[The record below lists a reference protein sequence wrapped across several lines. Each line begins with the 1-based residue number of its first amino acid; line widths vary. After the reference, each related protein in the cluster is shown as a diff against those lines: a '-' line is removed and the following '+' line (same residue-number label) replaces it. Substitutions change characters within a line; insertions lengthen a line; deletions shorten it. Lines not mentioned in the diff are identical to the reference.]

1 MVTDI
6 DAAILFFFFNTRQA
20 AAYLGISES
29 WLRQR
34 RMTGTLGCQRPAPPF
49 VRLGR
54 SIRYNKS
61 DLDRWLAQQSVH
73 DLDSEF
79 HE

>member
-1 MVTDI
+1 VTTLASESNYF
-6 DAAILFFFFNTRQA
+6 DARQA
-20 AAYLGISES
+20 SAYLGISES

-34 RMTGTLGCQRPAPPF
+34 RMTGNLGGQRPAPPF

-54 SIRYNKS
+54 SIRYNKV

-73 DLDSEF
+73 DLER
-79 HE
+79 E